1 MKSKDNSVATYNMIS
16 YDIICMMCINIY
28 ICVCVCI
35 GRYDLGVQLIDGTP
49 KLIDSFP
56 LTIFSTKGQYCLHVW
71 INMVLKG

>member
-1 MKSKDNSVATYNMIS
+1 M
-16 YDIICMMCINIY
+16 YDVYKYIY
-28 ICVCVCI
+28 IYIYVCVCVCI

-56 LTIFSTKGQYCLHVW
+56 LTIFFTKGHYCLHVW